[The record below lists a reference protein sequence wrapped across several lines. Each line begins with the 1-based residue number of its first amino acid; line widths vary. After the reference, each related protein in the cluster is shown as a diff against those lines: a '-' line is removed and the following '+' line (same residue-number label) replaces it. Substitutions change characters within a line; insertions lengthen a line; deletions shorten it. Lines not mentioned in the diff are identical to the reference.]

1 MSRGKFALVSLM
13 LVAACSGN
21 PIGTGEPGGGGGTDG
36 GGTTA
41 AGVPDAIAKNL
52 RAIAYNPAGQ
62 GTLSVNMNTEQ
73 SSSVTVKF
81 VRDAARDIAGY
92 RAFTY
97 QETGL
102 TRKHLAFVAVNPR
115 GNLRAAAVADGGQF
129 NIQHGG
135 GYYSRIGAYTKPTI
149 GSPVEN
155 GQFSYAGTY
164 AGVFVSSP
172 GTHPTLPTGLQPG
185 TPLSV
190 RGDALITGNF
200 ANNLVEGG
208 VANRYLLKTGG
219 AVVDLD
225 RSGTITAADQLT
237 AIAFRETT
245 IDADGRF
252 LGEVEFDNK
261 PGTAIGNYGGLF
273 GGAQASDVAGA
284 IVINPI
290 EGETGIWEYGV
301 FNLPRCDL
309 AGASA
314 LCIPR

>member
-13 LVAACSGN
+13 LLAACSGN
-21 PIGTGEPGGGGGTDG
+21 PIGTGNGGTGGGGTG
-36 GGTTA
+36 GGAGSA
-41 AGVPDAIAKNL
+41 AVPEQIAKNL
-52 RAIAYNPAGQ
+52 RSIAYNPAGQ
-62 GTLSVNMNTEQ
+62 GSLSVNMSSEQ
-73 SSSVTVKF
+73 SSPSTVKF
-81 VRDAARDIAGY
+81 VRDATRDITGY

-102 TRKHLAFVAVNPR
+102 TRKHLAFVAINPR
-115 GNLRAAAVADGGQF
+115 GNLRAAAVGDGGQF

-135 GYYSRIGAYTKPTI
+135 GTYSRIGTYSRPSISNAPEK
-149 GSPVEN
+149 

-172 GTHPTLPTGLQPG
+172 GTHPSLPSGLQPG

-200 ANNLVEGG
+200 ANNLIEGG
-208 VANRYLLKTGG
+208 VDNRYVLKTGG
-219 AVVDLD
+219 APIDFNRD
-225 RSGTITAADQLT
+225 GSITEADQLE
-237 AIAFRETT
+237 ALAFRETA

-252 LGEVEFDNK
+252 LGDVEFDGK

-273 GGAQASDVAGA
+273 GGGGASDVAGA

-290 EGETGIWEYGV
+290 PGENGIWEYGV